1 MARIDYPCVATSIEG
16 FIQQVAVGYLR
27 NHYRYYVMGF
37 LRGDRDPEP
46 IDRKLVE
53 TYRIDVD
60 KWERHR
66 RKRLGRANVQYI
78 RHGRTFLLLATGP
91 AGTHPFFEREVTIR
105 DAREVPIR
113 YGGYEISYRDGR
125 AWVRIERQT
134 YRRLFAYFADI
145 AVKRRASELA
155 RELRALPFEP
165 YRPVRYQ
172 LFRILD
178 EVNRLRRQA
187 GNRAQ
192 VPQTAIRKKRRICRP
207 FASRSGP
214 EDGLVAGGAG

>member
-1 MARIDYPCVATSIEG
+1 MARIDYPCVATSLEG

-37 LRGDRDPEP
+37 LRGDRDPGP
-46 IDRKLVE
+46 IDRKLIE
-53 TYRIDVD
+53 AYRIDVD

-78 RHGRTFLLLATGP
+78 RHERTFLLLATGP
-91 AGTHPFFEREVTIR
+91 AGTHPFFEREVAIR

-113 YGGYEISYRDGR
+113 YGGYEMSYRDGR
-125 AWVRIERQT
+125 VWVRIERQT
-134 YRRLFAYFADI
+134 YNRLSAYFADI

-187 GNRAQ
+187 GNRAP
-192 VPQTAIRKKRRICRP
+192 VPQTAIRKKRRICQP
-207 FASRSGP
+207 FAPCSHT
-214 EDGLVAGGAG
+214 DGLAAGGAG